1 MNDKEKQ
8 YTLKSAKSELAR
20 LEKSRQSKNE
30 KIQQL
35 RAELKEINTK
45 VKELE
50 SIYDTLYHEDLQRQ
64 IAAVWFK
71 EQKLSGDQIVKFLEI
86 SKHLYDKIDLLD
98 IATVVQAVNAAYL
111 SQRKDGID
119 AETAAKNIFT
129 SDLDSEVEEKES
141 KKVDTYINFSGNAGD
156 MT

>member
-1 MNDKEKQ
+1 MSDKKKQ
-8 YTLKSAKSELAR
+8 YTIKSAKSELAR
-20 LEKSRQSKNE
+20 MEKSRQSKNE

-50 SIYDTLYHEDLQRQ
+50 SIYDTLYHENLQRQ
-64 IAAVWFK
+64 IATVWFK
-71 EQKLSGDQIVKFLEI
+71 EQKLSGDQIAKFLEI

-98 IATVVQAVNAAYL
+98 IATIVQAVNNAYV
-111 SQRKDGID
+111 SQKNDGVD

-129 SDLDSEVEEKES
+129 SDLDTEVEESES
-141 KKVDTYINFSGNAGD
+141 KKVDSNFNFSGNVGD
-156 MT
+156 II

>member
-1 MNDKEKQ
+1 MSDKKKQ
-8 YTLKSAKSELAR
+8 YTIKSAKSELAR
-20 LEKSRQSKNE
+20 MEKSRQSKNE

-50 SIYDTLYHEDLQRQ
+50 SIYDTLYHENLQRQ
-64 IAAVWFK
+64 IATVWFK
-71 EQKLSGDQIVKFLEI
+71 EQKLSGDQIAKFLEI

-98 IATVVQAVNAAYL
+98 IATIVQAVNNAYV
-111 SQRKDGID
+111 SQKNDGVD

-129 SDLDSEVEEKES
+129 SDLDTEVEESES
-141 KKVDTYINFSGNAGD
+141 KKVDTNINFSGNVGD
-156 MT
+156 II

>member
-86 SKHLYDKIDLLD
+86 SKRLYDKIDLLD
-98 IATVVQAVNAAYL
+98 IATVVQAVEAAYL
-111 SQRKDGID
+111 SQRNNGID

-129 SDLDSEVEEKES
+129 SDLNSEVEETES

>member
-1 MNDKEKQ
+1 MIRN
-8 YTLKSAKSELAR
+8 TIKSAKSELAR
-20 LEKSRQSKNE
+20 MEKSRQSKNE

-50 SIYDTLYHEDLQRQ
+50 SIYDTLYHENLQRQ
-64 IAAVWFK
+64 IATVWFK
-71 EQKLSGDQIVKFLEI
+71 EQKLSGDQIAKFLEI

-98 IATVVQAVNAAYL
+98 IATIVQAVNNAYV
-111 SQRKDGID
+111 SQKNDGVD

-129 SDLDSEVEEKES
+129 SDLDTEVEESES
-141 KKVDTYINFSGNAGD
+141 KKVDTNINFSGNVGD
-156 MT
+156 II

>member
-1 MNDKEKQ
+1 MSDKEKQ

-35 RAELKEINTK
+35 RVELKEINAK

-98 IATVVQAVNAAYL
+98 IATIVQAVNNAYV
-111 SQRKDGID
+111 SQKNDGVD

-129 SDLDSEVEEKES
+129 SDLDTEVEETES
-141 KKVDTYINFSGNAGD
+141 KKVDTNINFSGNVGD
-156 MT
+156 IT

>member
-8 YTLKSAKSELAR
+8 YTLKSVKSELAR

-35 RAELKEINTK
+35 RAELKEINVK

-64 IAAVWFK
+64 IAEVWFK

-98 IATVVQAVNAAYL
+98 ITTVVQAVNAAYL
-111 SQRKDGID
+111 SQRSDGID
-119 AETAAKNIFT
+119 AEAAAKKIFT
-129 SDLDSEVEEKES
+129 SDLDSEGEEKES
-141 KKVDTYINFSGNAGD
+141 HKVDTYVNISGNAGG